1 MQELKIQLHIS
12 TATYNQPHFFI
23 QSNGY
28 NAGRPSVRPY
38 NNSYVL
44 LVKDE
49 VEKGMLFWVCF
60 SLWKANRFVP
70 LLQGSGHP
78 VLNSRLAENLI
89 DQTCQKLCEHPSN
102 FLSNVKELKELI
114 QTENL
119 LAAQIKM
126 IKHIKKSIANK
137 MLR

>member
-1 MQELKIQLHIS
+1 MQDLKIQLHLS

-28 NAGRPSVRPY
+28 NAGRPSAKPY

-44 LVKDE
+44 LVNDE
-49 VEKGMLFWVCF
+49 VEKGMLFWICF
-60 SLWKANRFVP
+60 SLWKTNRFVP
-70 LLQGSGHP
+70 LLEGSGHL
-78 VLNSRLAENLI
+78 VLNSKLAENLI
-89 DQTCQKLCEHPSN
+89 DQTCKKLSEHPGN

-119 LAAQIKM
+119 LSAQIKM
-126 IKHIKKSIANK
+126 IKHIKKSLTNK